1 MDKTCFHFL
10 NECSMQCN
18 NNGIAQTSLIQ
29 ASMGDEFKK
38 KWYSYSCLTIPVSR
52 SMHAAKKL
60 KYSLYSRRNLA
71 FITKVLFG
79 LLELCS
85 NIVYGAIDP

>member
-29 ASMGDEFKK
+29 ASKGDEFKK
-38 KWYSYSCLTIPVSR
+38 NGTAIAVLTIPVSR
-52 SMHAAKKL
+52 SMHVAKKL
-60 KYSLYSRRNLA
+60 KYRLYPFNPNVLA
-71 FITKVLFG
+71 
-79 LLELCS
+79 S
-85 NIVYGAIDP
+85 MS